1 MSETKNLIEDIQS
14 NIDKLQQCENDYR
27 TYVDTHIENVGKAW
41 KEEVSKLDD
50 EFIKENYND
59 ISILI
64 KDHDLSKYGDEE
76 FQAYRANYYPVDDEE
91 KTANEANFQSAWY
104 HHFQNNPHH
113 WQHWIDE
120 EGELIP
126 LENEDIVKRAYVEMI
141 CDWQAM
147 GYVFGDTANQ
157 YYNQNKD
164 TIKLYPEL
172 KKWVEDLLKK
182 LDNKSD
188 KKKTTKKK
196 AIKDKSTKKSKKEEN
211 ENEK

>member
-1 MSETKNLIEDIQS
+1 MSETKSLIEEIRN
-14 NIDKLQQCENDYR
+14 NINSLEQCENDYK
-27 TYVDTHIENVGKAW
+27 TYIDTHIANVQKAW
-41 KEEVSKLDD
+41 LEQVSTLEDD
-50 EFIKENYND
+50 FIKENYD
-59 ISILI
+59 ELTQII

-76 FQAYRANYYPVDDEE
+76 FQAYRANYYPIDDKE
-91 KTANEANFQSAWY
+91 KSDNEANFQAAWY

-126 LENEDIVKRAYVEMI
+126 LENEDLVKKAYIEMI

-157 YYNQNKD
+157 YYNSNKD

-172 KKWVEDLLKK
+172 SGWVEGLLQE
-182 LDNKSD
+182 LDNKF
-188 KKKTTKKK
+188 
-196 AIKDKSTKKSKKEEN
+196 IKEEN
-211 ENEK
+211 